1 LFIGMGEGPCPREC
15 PLESLPRPVQFSPIP
30 KYPTCPIPYQKM
42 SMELPFSDGVVGVSL
57 QMGKFPSLPLSG
69 SLSPSVWVPVPS
81 VSPVRPL
88 CTSAPFSGS
97 LPPFLCLLPTPRP
110 LPSSLLLSLL
120 PLGVSVRCSHVLSSL
135 GPCAGGSVPASQTL
149 PYVCHCDGKRGGLS
163 PFLSSNVPF
172 PRFRKEVLN
181 YLKVTLF
188 STFIKSFPQSVP
200 SISLC
205 KKVVGLNQGF
215 PN

>member
-1 LFIGMGEGPCPREC
+1 MGEGPCPWEC
-15 PLESLPRPVQFSPIP
+15 PLELLPRPLQVSPIP
-30 KYPTCPIPYQKM
+30 EYPTCPTPYQKK
-42 SMELPFSDGVVGVSL
+42 SMELPFSHGVVGVSL

-81 VSPVRPL
+81 VSPVPPL
-88 CTSAPFSGS
+88 CISAPFSAS
-97 LPPFLCLLPTPRP
+97 LPPFLCLLPPPRP

-120 PLGVSVRCSHVLSSL
+120 PLGVSVHCSHVLSSL

-149 PYVCHCDGKRGGLS
+149 PCVCHCDGEGGGLS
-163 PFLSSNVPF
+163 PFLSPNVPF
-172 PRFRKEVLN
+172 PPFRREVLN

-200 SISLC
+200 SSLSLC
-205 KKVVGLNQGF
+205 KKVVGLNEGF